1 MVLLTDK
8 HDGQGNTAPAKRL
21 TIQTVEIS
29 QDTTAIRSLDWDRD
43 RFDIEFGL
51 QNGTTYNSFLI
62 RGEQTALVDTSHEK
76 FRQLYFDT
84 LTGLITPQDI
94 DYLIISHTEPD
105 HSGLVKD
112 LLQKAPE
119 ITVVGSKVAIQFL
132 EDLVHQPFKR
142 RIVKNGDRLD
152 LGNGH
157 EFEFVIAPN
166 LHWPDTIF
174 SFDHKTQI
182 LFTCDAFGLHYC
194 TDSTFDDNL
203 AAIEK
208 DFQYYYDCLMG
219 PNARSVLSAM
229 KRMAEL
235 KTIKMIATGH
245 GPLLYHNVEELTGR
259 YRNWS
264 QNQTKA
270 ETTVGVFYISEYGF
284 SDRLAQS
291 ITNGIVKT
299 GVAVEAVDLGGT
311 VDLQELREL
320 VGRCKGLVVG
330 MPPVSSNISVQTA
343 LSTVLGSANE
353 KQAIGIFETGG
364 GDDEPTYPLLNK
376 FRAAGLNVA
385 FPVIEIRET
394 PTENIYK
401 KCEEAGTDLA
411 QWVTRDKSIK
421 AMKSLGADLDKALG
435 RISGGLYIIT
445 AKKGDVSSAML
456 ASWVSQASFK
466 PLGFSIAVAKDRAI
480 ESLMQV
486 GDRFVLNVLEEGN
499 YQPLMKH
506 FLKRFA
512 PGADR
517 FEGVK
522 TQPAE
527 NGAPILG
534 DALAYMECEVVSRM
548 DCGDHWAV
556 YSTVY
561 AGRVSKPEALT
572 AVHHRKVGNH
582 Y

>member
-1 MVLLTDK
+1 MVALTEK
-8 HDGQGNTAPAKRL
+8 TEKRL
-21 TIQTVEIS
+21 TIQTVEIA

-84 LTGLITPQDI
+84 LTGLINPKEI

-112 LLQKAPE
+112 LLQMAPD
-119 ITVVGSKVAIQFL
+119 ITVVASKVAIQFL

-174 SFDHKTQI
+174 SFDHKTKI
-182 LFTCDAFGLHYC
+182 LFTCDAFGMHYC
-194 TDSTFDDNL
+194 SDTTFDEDL
-203 AAIEK
+203 KTLEA
-208 DFQYYYDCLMG
+208 DFKYYYECLMG
-219 PNARSVLSAM
+219 PNARSVLSAL

-235 KTIKMIATGH
+235 KTIATIATGH
-245 GPLLYHNVEELTGR
+245 GPLLSHNVEELVGR
-259 YRNWS
+259 YRTWS
-264 QNQTKA
+264 QNQAKP
-270 ETTVGVFYISEYGF
+270 ETTIGIFYVSEYGYG
-284 SDRLAQS
+284 DRLAQA
-291 ITNGIVKT
+291 IANGISKT
-299 GVAVEAVDLGGT
+299 NVGIEIVDLGSE

-320 VGRCKGLVVG
+320 VGRCAGLVVG
-330 MPPVSSNISVQTA
+330 LPPASSAASIQAA
-343 LSTVLGSANE
+343 LSTILGSAKE
-353 KQAIGIFETGG
+353 KQAIGVFESGG
-364 GDDEPTYPLLNK
+364 GDDEPIDPLLSK
-376 FRAAGLNVA
+376 FRNLGLTTV
-385 FPVIEIRET
+385 FPAIRIKET

-401 KCEEAGTDLA
+401 LCEEAGTDLG
-411 QWVTRDKSIK
+411 QWVTRDRSIK

-435 RISGGLYIIT
+435 RLSGGLYIIT

-456 ASWVSQASFK
+456 ASWVAQASFK

-499 YQPLMKH
+499 FQPLMKH

-517 FEGVK
+517 FQGVR

-527 NGAPILG
+527 NGAPILT

-561 AGRVSKPEALT
+561 AGRVSKPDALT

>member
-1 MVLLTDK
+1 MVALTEK
-8 HDGQGNTAPAKRL
+8 TEKRL
-21 TIQTVEIS
+21 TIQTVEIA
-29 QDTTAIRSLDWDRD
+29 QETTAIRSLDWDRD

-62 RGEQTALVDTSHEK
+62 CGEQTALVDTSHEK

-84 LTGLITPQDI
+84 LTGLINPTEI

-112 LLQKAPE
+112 LLQMAPE

-174 SFDHKTQI
+174 SFDHKTKV
-182 LFTCDAFGLHYC
+182 LYTCDAFGLHYC
-194 TDSTFDDNL
+194 SDSTFDENL
-203 AAIEK
+203 AAIEE
-208 DFQYYYDCLMG
+208 DFHYYYDCLMG
-219 PNARSVLSAM
+219 PNARSVLSAL

-235 KTIKMIATGH
+235 KTIDMIATGH
-245 GPLLYHNVEELTGR
+245 GPLLSHNVEELVGR
-259 YRNWS
+259 YRTWS
-264 QNQTKA
+264 QSQTKA
-270 ETTVGVFYISEYGF
+270 ETTIGIFYVSEYGY
-284 SDRLAQS
+284 SDRLAQA
-291 ITNGIVKT
+291 IANGIGKT
-299 GVAVEAVDLGGT
+299 GVAVEIVDLGSE

-320 VGRCKGLVVG
+320 VSRCAGLIVG
-330 MPPVSSNISVQTA
+330 LPPASGAASIQAA
-343 LSTVLGSANE
+343 LSTVLGSAKE
-353 KQAIGIFETGG
+353 KQAIGVFESGG
-364 GDDEPTYPLLNK
+364 GDDEPIDPLVSK
-376 FRAAGLNVA
+376 FRNLGLTTV
-385 FPVIEIRET
+385 FPAIRIKQT
-394 PTENIYK
+394 PTENTYK
-401 KCEEAGTDLA
+401 LCEEAGTDLA
-411 QWVTRDKSIK
+411 QWVTRDRSIK

-456 ASWVSQASFK
+456 ASWVAQASFK

-499 YQPLMKH
+499 FQPLMKH

-517 FEGVK
+517 FEGVR

-527 NGAPILG
+527 NGAPILN

-556 YSTVY
+556 YSNVY
-561 AGRVSKPEALT
+561 AGRVSKPDALT

>member
-1 MVLLTDK
+1 MVALTEK
-8 HDGQGNTAPAKRL
+8 TEKRL
-21 TIQTVEIS
+21 TIETVEIS
-29 QDTTAIRSLDWDRD
+29 QETTAIRSLDWDRD

-84 LTGLITPQDI
+84 LTGLINPTEI

-112 LLQKAPE
+112 LLQMAPD
-119 ITVVGSKVAIQFL
+119 ITIVASKVAIQFL
-132 EDLVHQPFKR
+132 EDLVHRPFKR
-142 RIVKNGDRLD
+142 QIVKNGDRLD

-174 SFDHKTQI
+174 SFDHKTKI

-194 TDSTFDDNL
+194 SDTTFDEDL

-208 DFQYYYDCLMG
+208 DFHYYYDCLMG
-219 PNARSVLSAM
+219 PNARSVLSAL

-235 KTIKMIATGH
+235 KTINMIATGH
-245 GPLLYHNVEELTGR
+245 GPLLQHNVEELTRR
-259 YRNWS
+259 YRTWS

-270 ETTVGVFYISEYGF
+270 ETAIGIFYVSEYGYG
-284 SDRLAQS
+284 DRLAQA
-291 ITNGIVKT
+291 IANGINKT
-299 GVAVEAVDLGGT
+299 DLAVEIVDLGAE

-320 VGRCKGLVVG
+320 VGRCTGIVVG
-330 MPPVSSNISVQTA
+330 LPPTSGVAHIQAA
-343 LSTVLGSANE
+343 LSTVLGSAKQ

-364 GDDEPTYPLLNK
+364 GDDEPIDPLLSK
-376 FRAAGLNVA
+376 FRNLGLIEV
-385 FPVIEIRET
+385 FPAIRIKQT

-401 KCEEAGTDLA
+401 LCEEAGTDLG
-411 QWVTRDKSIK
+411 QWVTRDRSIK

-456 ASWVSQASFK
+456 ASWVAQASFK

-486 GDRFVLNVLEEGN
+486 GDRFVLNVLEENN
-499 YQPLMKH
+499 YQKLMRH

-517 FEGVK
+517 FEGIR

-527 NGAPILG
+527 NGTPILT
-534 DALAYMECEVVSRM
+534 DALAYIECEVASRM

>member
-1 MVLLTDK
+1 MVVLTEK
-8 HDGQGNTAPAKRL
+8 TAKRL
-21 TIQTVEIS
+21 TMQTVEIAE
-29 QDTTAIRSLDWDRD
+29 DTTAIRSLDWDRD

-62 RGEQTALVDTSHEK
+62 RGEKVALVDTSHEK
-76 FRQLYFDT
+76 FRKLYFDT
-84 LTGLITPQDI
+84 LTGLINLQEI
-94 DYLIISHTEPD
+94 QYLIISHTEPD

-112 LLQKAPE
+112 VLQMNPE

-142 RIVKNGDRLD
+142 QIVKNGDRLD

-157 EFEFVIAPN
+157 ELEFVIAPN

-174 SFDHKTQI
+174 SFDHKTQT

-194 TDSTFDDNL
+194 SDSTFDENL
-203 AAIEK
+203 TAIEA

-245 GPLLYHNVEELTGR
+245 GPLLYHHVEELTGR
-259 YRNWS
+259 YRYWS

-270 ETTVGVFYISEYGF
+270 ETTVGIFYVSEYGY
-284 SDRLAQS
+284 SDRLAQAVA
-291 ITNGIVKT
+291 NGISKT
-299 GVAVEAVDLGGT
+299 GVAVEAVDLAS
-311 VDLQELREL
+311 VSDLVELREL
-320 VGRCKGLVVG
+320 VGRCTGLVVG
-330 MPPVSSNISVQTA
+330 MPPADHVAAQAA
-343 LSTVLGSANE
+343 LSTILGSVHE

-364 GDDEPTYPLLNK
+364 GNDEPTYPLLNK
-376 FRAAGLNVA
+376 CRALGLTVG
-385 FPVIEIRET
+385 FPVLEVRET
-394 PTENIYK
+394 PTETVYK
-401 KCEEAGTDLA
+401 KCEEAGTDLG
-411 QWVTRDKSIK
+411 QWVTRDRSIK

-445 AKKGDVSSAML
+445 AKKGDVASAML
-456 ASWVSQASFK
+456 ASWVAQASFK
-466 PLGFSIAVAKDRAI
+466 PLGLSIAVAKDRAI

-499 YQPLMKH
+499 YQQLMKH

-517 FEGVK
+517 FAGVR
-522 TQPAE
+522 TQAAE
-527 NGAPILG
+527 NGSPILA
-534 DALAYMECEVVSRM
+534 DALAYMECEVISRM
-548 DCGDHWAV
+548 DCGDHWALYSNV
-556 YSTVY
+556 YT
-561 AGRVSKPEALT
+561 GRVSKPESLT

>member
-1 MVLLTDK
+1 MVALTEK
-8 HDGQGNTAPAKRL
+8 TNKRL
-21 TIQTVEIS
+21 TMQIVDIAS
-29 QDTTAIRSLDWDRD
+29 DTTAIRSLDWDRD

-62 RGEQTALVDTSHEK
+62 RGEHTALVDTSHEK
-76 FRQLYFDT
+76 FRQLFLDT
-84 LTGLITPQDI
+84 LKGLVNPADI
-94 DYLIISHTEPD
+94 SYLIISHTEPD

-112 LLQKAPE
+112 VLQLAPE

-132 EDLVHQPFKR
+132 ENLVHQPFKR
-142 RIVKNGDRLD
+142 QIVKNGDRLD

-157 EFEFVIAPN
+157 ELEFVIAPN

-174 SFDHKTQI
+174 TFDHKTQT

-194 TDSTFDDNL
+194 SDSTYDEDL
-203 AAIEK
+203 KAIEA
-208 DFQYYYDCLMG
+208 DFEYYYECLMA
-219 PNARSVLSAM
+219 PNARSVLSAL

-235 KTIKMIATGH
+235 EKISLVATGH

-264 QNQTKA
+264 QTQTKA
-270 ETTVGVFYISEYGF
+270 ETTVGVFYTSDYGY
-284 SDRLAQS
+284 SYRLAQAIALG
-291 ITNGIVKT
+291 ITKT
-299 GVAVEAVDLGGT
+299 GVAVELIDLRAVSDL
-311 VDLQELREL
+311 VELREL
-320 VGRCKGLVVG
+320 VSRCGGIVVG
-330 MPPVSSNISVQTA
+330 MSPASDATQIQGA
-343 LSTVLGSANE
+343 LSTILGSVNE
-353 KQAIGIFETGG
+353 KQAVGIFESGG
-364 GDDEPTYPLLNK
+364 GDDEPIDPLLSK
-376 FRAAGLNVA
+376 FRNLGLTTA
-385 FPVIEIRET
+385 FPAIRIKQT
-394 PTENIYK
+394 PTENTYK
-401 KCEEAGTDLA
+401 LCEEAGTDLG
-411 QWVTRDKSIK
+411 QWVTRDRSIK
-421 AMKSLGADLDKALG
+421 QMKSLGADLDKALG

-466 PLGFSIAVAKDRAI
+466 PIGITIAVAKDRAI

-486 GDRFVLNVLEEGN
+486 GDKFVLNVLEEDN
-499 YQPLMKH
+499 YQRLMKH

-522 TQPAE
+522 TQSAE
-527 NGAPILG
+527 NGAPILTE
-534 DALAYMECEVVSRM
+534 ALAYMECEVVSRM
-548 DCGDHWAV
+548 DGGDHWIV

-561 AGRVSKPEALT
+561 AGRVSKTEALT

>member
-1 MVLLTDK
+1 
-8 HDGQGNTAPAKRL
+8 
-21 TIQTVEIS
+21 
-29 QDTTAIRSLDWDRD
+29 
-43 RFDIEFGL
+43 
-51 QNGTTYNSFLI
+51 
-62 RGEQTALVDTSHEK
+62 
-76 FRQLYFDT
+76 
-84 LTGLITPQDI
+84 
-94 DYLIISHTEPD
+94 
-105 HSGLVKD
+105 
-112 LLQKAPE
+112 
-119 ITVVGSKVAIQFL
+119 
-132 EDLVHQPFKR
+132 
-142 RIVKNGDRLD
+142 
-152 LGNGH
+152 
-157 EFEFVIAPN
+157 
-166 LHWPDTIF
+166 
-174 SFDHKTQI
+174 
-182 LFTCDAFGLHYC
+182 
-194 TDSTFDDNL
+194 L

>member
-1 MVLLTDK
+1 MVALAENPK
-8 HDGQGNTAPAKRL
+8 KRL
-21 TIQTVEIS
+21 TVQVAEVAPE
-29 QDTTAIRSLDWDRD
+29 TTTIRSLDWDRD

-51 QNGTTYNSFLI
+51 QNGTTYNSFII

-76 FRQLYFDT
+76 FRQLFLDT
-84 LTGLITPQDI
+84 LKNQINPVDI

-112 LLQKAPE
+112 VLQLAPDV
-119 ITVVGSKVAIQFL
+119 TVVGSKVAIQFL

-157 EFEFVIAPN
+157 ELEFVIAPN

-174 SFDHKTQI
+174 TYDHKTQI

-194 TDSTFDDNL
+194 SDATFDEDL
-203 AAIEK
+203 EAISP
-208 DFQYYYDCLMG
+208 DFEFYYECLMA
-219 PNARSVLSAM
+219 PNARSVLSAL
-229 KRMAEL
+229 KRMGEL
-235 KTIKMIATGH
+235 EKIGMIATGH

-259 YRNWS
+259 YRRWS
-264 QNQTKA
+264 QSQTKA
-270 ETTVGVFYISEYGF
+270 ETVVGIFYVSEYGF

-291 ITNGIVKT
+291 ITNGITKT
-299 GVAVEAVDLGGT
+299 GVAVEWVDLKSA
-311 VDLQELREL
+311 DLQELQEI
-320 VGRCKGLVVG
+320 VSRCTGIVVG
-330 MPPVSSNISVQTA
+330 TPPTSDTAAQTA
-343 LSTVLGSANE
+343 LSAVLGAAKE
-353 KQAIGIFETGG
+353 KQAVGIFETGG
-364 GDDEPTYPLLNK
+364 GDDEPIDPLLSK
-376 FRAAGLNVA
+376 FRDLGLTPA
-385 FPVIEIRET
+385 FPAIRIKQT
-394 PTENIYK
+394 PTDNIYK
-401 KCEEAGTDLA
+401 LCEEAGTDLG

-435 RISGGLYIIT
+435 RLSGGLYIIT
-445 AKKGDVSSAML
+445 AKKGDVKSAML

-466 PLGFSIAVAKDRAI
+466 PLGISIAVAKDRAI

-486 GDRFVLNVLEEGN
+486 GDKFVLNVLEEGN
-499 YQPLMKH
+499 YQGLMKH

-517 FEGVK
+517 FEGVR
-522 TQPAE
+522 TQSAE
-527 NGAPILG
+527 NGAPILT

-548 DCGDHWAV
+548 DGGDHWIV

-561 AGRVSKPEALT
+561 AGRVSKPDALT

>member
-1 MVLLTDK
+1 MVLLTDA
-8 HDGQGNTAPAKRL
+8 GQEKQAPVKRL
-21 TIQTVEIS
+21 TTQTVEIA

-62 RGEQTALVDTSHEK
+62 RGEQIALVDTSHEK
-76 FRQLYFDT
+76 FRHLYFDA
-84 LTGLITPQDI
+84 LTSLINLQDI
-94 DYLIISHTEPD
+94 NYLIISHTEPD

-112 LLQKAPE
+112 LLQKAPD

-142 RIVKNGDRLD
+142 RIVKNGDRLS

-157 EFEFVIAPN
+157 ELEFVMAPN

-174 SFDHKTQI
+174 SFDYHTET
-182 LFTCDAFGLHYC
+182 LYTCDAFGMHYC
-194 TDSTFDDNL
+194 SDSTFDDNL
-203 AAIEK
+203 ATIEE
-208 DFQYYYDCLMG
+208 DFKYYYDCLMG
-219 PNARSVLSAM
+219 PNSRSVLSAI

-235 KTIKMIATGH
+235 KHIKMIATGH

-259 YRNWS
+259 YRTWS
-264 QNQTKA
+264 QSQTKA
-270 ETTVGVFYISEYGF
+270 ESVVGIFYLCEYGY

-291 ITNGIVKT
+291 IANGVMKT
-299 GVAVEAVDLGGT
+299 GLGVEMVDLGGA

-320 VGRCKGLVVG
+320 VGRCKGLVLG
-330 MPPVSSNISVQTA
+330 MSPVSTTNSSMQAAV
-343 LSTVLGSANE
+343 STVLGSATE

-376 FRAAGLNVA
+376 FRAAGLMIG

-394 PTENIYK
+394 PTENTYK
-401 KCEEAGTDLA
+401 KCEEAGTDLG
-411 QWVTRDKSIK
+411 QLVTKEKSIK

-456 ASWVSQASFK
+456 ASWVSQSSFK

-499 YQPLMKH
+499 YQTLMKH

-527 NGAPILG
+527 NGAPILS

-561 AGRVSKPEALT
+561 AGRVSKPDSLT

>member
-1 MVLLTDK
+1 MVLLTDAGREK
-8 HDGQGNTAPAKRL
+8 QAPVKRL
-21 TIQTVEIS
+21 TIQTVEIA
-29 QDTTAIRSLDWDRD
+29 QNTTAIRSLDWDRD

-62 RGEQTALVDTSHEK
+62 RGEQIALVDTSHEK
-76 FRQLYFDT
+76 FRQLYFDA
-84 LTGLITPQDI
+84 LTSLTNLQDI
-94 DYLIISHTEPD
+94 NYLIISHTEPD

-112 LLQKAPE
+112 LLQKAPD

-142 RIVKNGDRLD
+142 RIVKNGDRLS

-157 EFEFVIAPN
+157 ELEFVIAPN

-174 SFDHKTQI
+174 SFDHHTET
-182 LFTCDAFGLHYC
+182 LYTCDAFGMHYC
-194 TDSTFDDNL
+194 SDSTFDDNL
-203 AAIEK
+203 ATIEE
-208 DFQYYYDCLMG
+208 DFKYYYDCLMG
-219 PNARSVLSAM
+219 PNSRSVLSAI

-235 KTIKMIATGH
+235 KHIKMIATGH

-259 YRNWS
+259 YRTWS
-264 QNQTKA
+264 QSQAKT
-270 ETTVGVFYISEYGF
+270 ETVVGIFYVSEYGH

-291 ITNGIVKT
+291 IANGVMKT
-299 GVAVEAVDLGGT
+299 GVGVEMVDLGGA

-320 VGRCKGLVVG
+320 VGRCKGLVMG
-330 MPPVSSNISVQTA
+330 MSPVSGSSSMQAAVG
-343 LSTVLGSANE
+343 TVLGSATE

-376 FRAAGLNVA
+376 FRAAGLMIG

-394 PTENIYK
+394 PTENTYK
-401 KCEEAGTDLA
+401 KCEEAGTDLG
-411 QWVTRDKSIK
+411 QLVTKEKSIK

-445 AKKGDVSSAML
+445 AKKGDISSAML

-499 YQPLMKH
+499 YQTLMKH

-527 NGAPILG
+527 NGAPILS
-534 DALAYMECEVVSRM
+534 DALAYIECEVVSRM

-561 AGRVSKPEALT
+561 AGRVSKPDALT

>member
-1 MVLLTDK
+1 MVALTERIE
-8 HDGQGNTAPAKRL
+8 KRL
-21 TIQTVEIS
+21 TIETAAIAE
-29 QDTTAIRSLDWDRD
+29 DTTAIRSLDWDRD

-84 LTGLITPQDI
+84 LTGLIKPTEI
-94 DYLIISHTEPD
+94 DYLIVSHTEPD
-105 HSGLVKD
+105 HSGLIKD
-112 LLQKAPE
+112 LLQIAPE

-132 EDLVHQPFKR
+132 EDLVHWPFKR

-174 SFDHKTQI
+174 SFDHKTKT
-182 LFTCDAFGLHYC
+182 LYTCDAFGLHYC
-194 TDSTFDDNL
+194 SNSTFDEDL
-203 AAIEK
+203 TAIEA
-208 DFQYYYDCLMG
+208 DYQYYYDCLMG
-219 PNARSVLSAM
+219 PNARSVLSAL

-259 YRNWS
+259 YRTWS
-264 QNQTKA
+264 QGQTKA
-270 ETTVGVFYISEYGF
+270 EAAVGIFYVADYGY
-284 SDRLAQS
+284 SDRLVQA
-291 ITNGIVKT
+291 IANGISKT
-299 GVAVEAVDLGGT
+299 GVAVELVDLKAT
-311 VDLQELREL
+311 VDLQEIREL
-320 VGRCKGLVVG
+320 VGRCAGLVVG
-330 MPPVSSNISVQTA
+330 MPPAADIASTQAA
-343 LSTVLGSANE
+343 LSTVLGSAKD

-376 FRAAGLNVA
+376 FRALGLHVA
-385 FPVIEIRET
+385 FPVIEIRDT
-394 PTENIYK
+394 PTENTYK
-401 KCEEAGTDLA
+401 LCEEAGTDLG
-411 QWVTRDKSIK
+411 QWVTRDRSIK
-421 AMKSLGADLDKALG
+421 AMKSLSADLDKALG

-499 YQPLMKH
+499 YQKLMKH

-522 TQPAE
+522 TQAAE
-527 NGAPILG
+527 NGAPILT
-534 DALAYMECEVVSRM
+534 DALAYMECEVTSRM

-561 AGRVSKPEALT
+561 AGRVSNPDSLT

>member
-1 MVLLTDK
+1 MVAVTDK
-8 HDGQGNTAPAKRL
+8 TEKRL
-21 TIQTVEIS
+21 TIQTGEIAEK
-29 QDTTAIRSLDWDRD
+29 TTAIRSLDWDRD

-76 FRQLYFDT
+76 FRKLYFDT
-84 LTGLITPQDI
+84 LTGLINPTDI

-112 LLQKAPE
+112 LLQMSPD

-142 RIVKNGDRLD
+142 KIVKNGDRLD

-157 EFEFVIAPN
+157 EMEFVIAPN

-182 LFTCDAFGLHYC
+182 LYTCDAFGMHYC
-194 TDSTFDDNL
+194 SDSTFDEDL
-203 AAIEK
+203 KTIEA
-208 DFQYYYDCLMG
+208 DFHYYYECLMG
-219 PNARSVLSAM
+219 PNARSVLSAL
-229 KRMAEL
+229 KRMGEL
-235 KTIKMIATGH
+235 PAVKMVATGH
-245 GPLLYHNVEELTGR
+245 GPLLSHHVEELIGR
-259 YRNWS
+259 YRKWS
-264 QNQTKA
+264 QTQSKA
-270 ETTVGVFYISEYGF
+270 ETTVGVFYVSEYGY
-284 SDRLAQS
+284 SDRLAQT
-291 ITNGIVKT
+291 IINGINKT
-299 GVAVEAVDLGGT
+299 GVAVEVVDLGSA

-320 VGRCKGLVVG
+320 VGRCAGLVIG
-330 MPPVSSNISVQTA
+330 MPPASGAASIQAA
-343 LSTVLGSANE
+343 LSTVLGSAKE

-364 GDDEPTYPLLNK
+364 GDDEPIDPLLSK
-376 FRAAGLNVA
+376 FRNLGLTTV
-385 FPVIEIRET
+385 FPEIRIKQT
-394 PTENIYK
+394 PTENTYK
-401 KCEEAGTDLA
+401 QCEEAGTDLG
-411 QWVTRDKSIK
+411 QWVTRDRSIK

-445 AKKGDVSSAML
+445 AKKGEVSSAML

-466 PLGFSIAVAKDRAI
+466 PLGLSIAVAKDRAI

-499 YQPLMKH
+499 YQVLMRH

-517 FEGVK
+517 FEGVR
-522 TQPAE
+522 TQRAE
-527 NGAPILG
+527 NGTPILA

-556 YSTVY
+556 YSTVQE
-561 AGRVSKPEALT
+561 GRVSKPEALT

>member
-1 MVLLTDK
+1 MVALAENPK
-8 HDGQGNTAPAKRL
+8 KRL
-21 TIQTVEIS
+21 TVQVAEIAS
-29 QDTTAIRSLDWDRD
+29 ETTTIRSLDWDRD

-51 QNGTTYNSFLI
+51 QNGTTYNSFII
-62 RGEQTALVDTSHEK
+62 RGEQTALIDTSHEK
-76 FRQLYFDT
+76 FRQLFLDT
-84 LTGLITPQDI
+84 LKNQINPVDI

-112 LLQKAPE
+112 VLQLAPDV
-119 ITVVGSKVAIQFL
+119 TVVGSKVAIQFL

-157 EFEFVIAPN
+157 ELEFVIAPN

-174 SFDHKTQI
+174 TYDHKTQI

-194 TDSTFDDNL
+194 SDATFDEDL
-203 AAIEK
+203 EAISP
-208 DFQYYYDCLMG
+208 DFQFYYECLMA

-229 KRMAEL
+229 KRMDEL
-235 KTIKMIATGH
+235 ETIGMIATGH
-245 GPLLYHNVEELTGR
+245 GPLLSHNVEELTGR
-259 YRNWS
+259 YRKWS
-264 QNQTKA
+264 QSQTKA
-270 ETTVGVFYISEYGF
+270 ETVVGIFYVSEYGF

-291 ITNGIVKT
+291 ITNGIAKT
-299 GVAVEAVDLGGT
+299 GVAVEWVDLKSI
-311 VDLQELREL
+311 DLQELQEI
-320 VGRCKGLVVG
+320 VGRCTGIVVG
-330 MPPVSSNISVQTA
+330 TPPTSDTAAQTA
-343 LSTVLGSANE
+343 LSAVLGAVKE
-353 KQAIGIFETGG
+353 KQAVGIFETGG
-364 GDDEPTYPLLNK
+364 GDDEPIDPLLSK
-376 FRAAGLNVA
+376 FRDLGLTPA
-385 FPVIEIRET
+385 FPAIRIKET
-394 PTENIYK
+394 PTDNIYK
-401 KCEEAGTDLA
+401 LCEEAGTDLG

-435 RISGGLYIIT
+435 RLSGGLYIIT
-445 AKKGDVSSAML
+445 AKKGDVKSAML

-466 PLGFSIAVAKDRAI
+466 PIGISIAVAKDRAI

-486 GDRFVLNVLEEGN
+486 GDKFVLNVLEEGN
-499 YQPLMKH
+499 YQGLMKH

-517 FEGVK
+517 FEGVR
-522 TQPAE
+522 TQAAE
-527 NGAPILG
+527 NGAPILT
-534 DALAYMECEVVSRM
+534 DALAYMECEVLSRM
-548 DCGDHWAV
+548 DGGDHWIV

-561 AGRVSKPEALT
+561 AGRVSKPDALT

>member
-1 MVLLTDK
+1 MVALTER
-8 HDGQGNTAPAKRL
+8 TEKRL
-21 TIQTVEIS
+21 TIQTVEIA
-29 QDTTAIRSLDWDRD
+29 QETIAIRSLDWDRD

-76 FRQLYFDT
+76 FRKLYFDT
-84 LTGLITPQDI
+84 LTGLINPTEI

-112 LLQKAPE
+112 LLQMAPD

-132 EDLVHQPFKR
+132 ENFVHQPFKR
-142 RIVKNGDRLD
+142 QIVKNGDRLD

-174 SFDHKTQI
+174 SFDHKTKI
-182 LFTCDAFGLHYC
+182 LYTCDAFGLHYC
-194 TDSTFDDNL
+194 SDSTFDEDL
-203 AAIEK
+203 AAIEA

-219 PNARSVLSAM
+219 PNARSVLSAL
-229 KRMAEL
+229 KRMGEL
-235 KTIKMIATGH
+235 KTIEMIATGH
-245 GPLLYHNVEELTGR
+245 GPLLSHNVEELTGR
-259 YRNWS
+259 YRTWS
-264 QNQTKA
+264 QTQTKA
-270 ETTVGVFYISEYGF
+270 ENAVGIFYVSEYGY
-284 SDRLAQS
+284 SDRLAQA
-291 ITNGIVKT
+291 IANGISKT
-299 GVAVEAVDLGGT
+299 GVAVEIVDLGSG

-320 VGRCKGLVVG
+320 VSRCTGIVVG
-330 MPPVSSNISVQTA
+330 MPPVGATTTTQAA
-343 LSTVLGSANE
+343 LSTVLGSAKE

-364 GDDEPTYPLLNK
+364 GDDEPIDPLLSK
-376 FRAAGLNVA
+376 FRNLGLVTA
-385 FPVIEIRET
+385 FPAIRIKQT
-394 PTENIYK
+394 PTENTDK
-401 KCEEAGTDLA
+401 LCEEAGTDLG
-411 QWVTRDKSIK
+411 QWVTRDRSIK

-486 GDRFVLNVLEEGN
+486 GDRFVLNVLEENN
-499 YQPLMKH
+499 YQQLMRH
-506 FLKRFA
+506 FLKRFV

-517 FEGVK
+517 FEGVR

-527 NGAPILG
+527 NGAPILT

-561 AGRVSKPEALT
+561 EGRVSKPEALT

>member
-1 MVLLTDK
+1 MVALTEK
-8 HDGQGNTAPAKRL
+8 TEKRL
-21 TIQTVEIS
+21 TIQTVEIA

-84 LTGLITPQDI
+84 LTGLINPKEI

-112 LLQKAPE
+112 LLQMAPD
-119 ITVVGSKVAIQFL
+119 ITVVASKVAIQFL

-174 SFDHKTQI
+174 SFDHKTKI
-182 LFTCDAFGLHYC
+182 LFTCDAFGMHYC
-194 TDSTFDDNL
+194 SDTTFDEDL
-203 AAIEK
+203 KTLEA
-208 DFQYYYDCLMG
+208 DFKYYYECLMG
-219 PNARSVLSAM
+219 PNARSVLSAL

-235 KTIKMIATGH
+235 KTIAMIATGH
-245 GPLLYHNVEELTGR
+245 GPLLSHNVEELVGR
-259 YRNWS
+259 YRTWS
-264 QNQTKA
+264 QNQAKP
-270 ETTVGVFYISEYGF
+270 ETTIGIFYVSEYGYG
-284 SDRLAQS
+284 DRLAQA
-291 ITNGIVKT
+291 IANGISKT
-299 GVAVEAVDLGGT
+299 NVGIEIVDLGSE

-320 VGRCKGLVVG
+320 VGRCAGLVVG
-330 MPPVSSNISVQTA
+330 LPPASGAASIQAA
-343 LSTVLGSANE
+343 LSTILGSAKE
-353 KQAIGIFETGG
+353 KQAIGVFESGG
-364 GDDEPTYPLLNK
+364 GDDEPIDPLLSK
-376 FRAAGLNVA
+376 FRNLGLTTV
-385 FPVIEIRET
+385 FPAIRIKET

-401 KCEEAGTDLA
+401 LCEEAGTDLG
-411 QWVTRDKSIK
+411 QWVTRDRSIK

-435 RISGGLYIIT
+435 RLSGGLYIIT

-456 ASWVSQASFK
+456 ASWVAQASFK

-499 YQPLMKH
+499 FQPLMKH

-517 FEGVK
+517 FQGVR

-527 NGAPILG
+527 NGAPILT

-548 DCGDHWAV
+548 DCGDHWGV

-561 AGRVSKPEALT
+561 AGRVSKPDALT

>member
-1 MVLLTDK
+1 MVALTER
-8 HDGQGNTAPAKRL
+8 TEKRL
-21 TIQTVEIS
+21 TIQTVEIA
-29 QDTTAIRSLDWDRD
+29 QQTTAIRSLDWDRD

-84 LTGLITPQDI
+84 LTGLIQPTEI

-112 LLQKAPE
+112 LLSMAPE

-132 EDLVHQPFKR
+132 EDFVHQPFKR

-174 SFDHKTQI
+174 SFDHKTKI

-194 TDSTFDDNL
+194 SESTFDDDL
-203 AAIEK
+203 KAIEA
-208 DFQYYYDCLMG
+208 DFRYYYDCLMG
-219 PNARSVLSAM
+219 PNARSVLSAL

-235 KTIKMIATGH
+235 KAIDMVATGH
-245 GPLLYHNVEELTGR
+245 GPLLSHNVEELIGR
-259 YRNWS
+259 YRTWS
-264 QNQTKA
+264 QKQTKA
-270 ETTVGVFYISEYGF
+270 ETVVGIFYVSEYGY
-284 SDRLAQS
+284 SDRLAQA
-291 ITNGIVKT
+291 IANGISKT
-299 GVAVEAVDLGGT
+299 DVAVEIIDLGAE

-320 VGRCKGLVVG
+320 VSRCTGIVVG
-330 MPPVSSNISVQTA
+330 MPPLSGAASIQAA
-343 LSTVLGSANE
+343 LSTVLGSAKE

-364 GDDEPTYPLLNK
+364 GDDEPIDPLLSK
-376 FRAAGLNVA
+376 FRNLGLIEG
-385 FPVIEIRET
+385 FPSIRIKQT
-394 PTENIYK
+394 PTENTYK
-401 KCEEAGTDLA
+401 QCEEAGTDLG
-411 QWVTRDKSIK
+411 QWVTRDRSIK

-499 YQPLMKH
+499 YQKLMRH
-506 FLKRFA
+506 FLKRFV

-517 FEGVK
+517 FEGVR

-527 NGAPILG
+527 NGAPILT

-548 DCGDHWAV
+548 DCNDHWAV
-556 YSTVY
+556 YSNVY
-561 AGRVSKPEALT
+561 AGRVSKPDALT

>member
-1 MVLLTDK
+1 MVALTEK
-8 HDGQGNTAPAKRL
+8 TEKRL
-21 TIQTVEIS
+21 TIQTVEIA
-29 QDTTAIRSLDWDRD
+29 QETTAIRSLDWDRD

-84 LTGLITPQDI
+84 LTGLINPTEI

-112 LLQKAPE
+112 LLQMAPE

-174 SFDHKTQI
+174 SFDHKTKV
-182 LFTCDAFGLHYC
+182 LYTCDAFGLHYC
-194 TDSTFDDNL
+194 SDSTFDENL
-203 AAIEK
+203 AAIEE
-208 DFQYYYDCLMG
+208 DFHYYYDCLMG
-219 PNARSVLSAM
+219 PNARSVLSAL

-235 KTIKMIATGH
+235 KTIDTIATGH
-245 GPLLYHNVEELTGR
+245 GPLLSHNVEELVGR
-259 YRNWS
+259 YRTWS
-264 QNQTKA
+264 QSQTKA
-270 ETTVGVFYISEYGF
+270 ETTIGIFYVSEYGY
-284 SDRLAQS
+284 SDRLAQA
-291 ITNGIVKT
+291 IANGIGKT
-299 GVAVEAVDLGGT
+299 GVAVEIVDLGSE

-320 VGRCKGLVVG
+320 VSRCAGLIVG
-330 MPPVSSNISVQTA
+330 LPPASGAASIQAA
-343 LSTVLGSANE
+343 LSTVLGSAKE
-353 KQAIGIFETGG
+353 KQAIGVFESGG
-364 GDDEPTYPLLNK
+364 GDDEPIDPLVSK
-376 FRAAGLNVA
+376 FRNLGLTTV
-385 FPVIEIRET
+385 FPAIRIKQT
-394 PTENIYK
+394 PTENTYK
-401 KCEEAGTDLA
+401 LCEEAGTDLA
-411 QWVTRDKSIK
+411 QWVTRDRTIK

-456 ASWVSQASFK
+456 ASWVAQASFK

-499 YQPLMKH
+499 FQPLMKH

-517 FEGVK
+517 FEGVR
-522 TQPAE
+522 TQSAE
-527 NGAPILG
+527 NGAPILN
-534 DALAYMECEVVSRM
+534 DALAYMECEVISRM

>member
-1 MVLLTDK
+1 MVLLTDTGREK
-8 HDGQGNTAPAKRL
+8 QAPVKRL
-21 TIQTVEIS
+21 TIQTVEIA
-29 QDTTAIRSLDWDRD
+29 QNTTAIRSLDWDRD

-62 RGEQTALVDTSHEK
+62 RGEQIALVDTSHEK
-76 FRQLYFDT
+76 FRQLYFDALNS
-84 LTGLITPQDI
+84 LTNLQDI
-94 DYLIISHTEPD
+94 NYLIISHTEPD

-112 LLQKAPE
+112 LLQKAPD

-132 EDLVHQPFKR
+132 ENLVHQPFKR
-142 RIVKNGDRLD
+142 RIVKNGDRLS

-157 EFEFVIAPN
+157 ELEFVIAPN

-174 SFDHKTQI
+174 SFDHHTET
-182 LFTCDAFGLHYC
+182 LYTCDAFGMHYC
-194 TDSTFDDNL
+194 SDSTFDDNL
-203 AAIEK
+203 ATIEE
-208 DFQYYYDCLMG
+208 DFKYYYDCLMG
-219 PNARSVLSAM
+219 PNSRSVLSAI

-235 KTIKMIATGH
+235 KHIKMIATGH

-259 YRNWS
+259 YRIWS
-264 QNQTKA
+264 QSQAKT
-270 ETTVGVFYISEYGF
+270 ETVVGIFYVSEYGH

-291 ITNGIVKT
+291 IANGVMKT
-299 GVAVEAVDLGGT
+299 GVGVEMVDLGGA

-320 VGRCKGLVVG
+320 VGRCKGLVIG
-330 MPPVSSNISVQTA
+330 MSPVSGSSSMQAAVG
-343 LSTVLGSANE
+343 TVLGSATE

-376 FRAAGLNVA
+376 FRAAGLMIG

-394 PTENIYK
+394 PTENTYK
-401 KCEEAGTDLA
+401 KCEEAGTDLG
-411 QWVTRDKSIK
+411 QLVTKEKSIK

-445 AKKGDVSSAML
+445 AKKGDISSAML

-499 YQPLMKH
+499 YQALMKH

-527 NGAPILG
+527 NGAPILS

-561 AGRVSKPEALT
+561 AGRVSKPNSLT

>member
-1 MVLLTDK
+1 MVALTEK
-8 HDGQGNTAPAKRL
+8 TEKRL
-21 TIQTVEIS
+21 TIQQVEIA
-29 QDTTAIRSLDWDRD
+29 QETTAIRSLDWDRD

-51 QNGTTYNSFLI
+51 QNGTTYNSFII

-84 LTGLITPQDI
+84 LTGLIKPTEI

-112 LLQKAPE
+112 LLQMAPE

-132 EDLVHQPFKR
+132 EDFVHQPFKR

-174 SFDHKTQI
+174 SFDHKTKI
-182 LFTCDAFGLHYC
+182 LYTCDAFGLHYC
-194 TDSTFDDNL
+194 SDSTFDEDL
-203 AAIEK
+203 AAIEE
-208 DFQYYYDCLMG
+208 DFHYYYDCLMG
-219 PNARSVLSAM
+219 PNARSVLSAL

-235 KTIKMIATGH
+235 KTIEMIATGH
-245 GPLLYHNVEELTGR
+245 GPLLSHNVEELTGR
-259 YRNWS
+259 YRIWS
-264 QNQTKA
+264 QTQTKA
-270 ETTVGVFYISEYGF
+270 ETAVGIFYVSEYGY
-284 SDRLAQS
+284 SDRLAQA
-291 ITNGIVKT
+291 IANGIGKT
-299 GVAVEAVDLGGT
+299 GVAVEIVDLGSE

-320 VGRCKGLVVG
+320 VSRCAGLVVG
-330 MPPVSSNISVQTA
+330 LPPASGAASIQAA
-343 LSTVLGSANE
+343 LSTVLGSAKE
-353 KQAIGIFETGG
+353 KQAIGVFETGG
-364 GDDEPTYPLLNK
+364 GDDEPIDPLLSK
-376 FRAAGLNVA
+376 FRNLGLTTV
-385 FPVIEIRET
+385 FPAIRIKQI
-394 PTENIYK
+394 PTENTYK
-401 KCEEAGTDLA
+401 LCEEAGTDLA
-411 QWVTRDKSIK
+411 QWVTRDRSIK

-435 RISGGLYIIT
+435 RLSGGLYIIT

-456 ASWVSQASFK
+456 ASWVNQASFK

-499 YQPLMKH
+499 FQPLMKH
-506 FLKRFA
+506 FLKRFG

-517 FEGVK
+517 FEGVR
-522 TQPAE
+522 TQPAQ
-527 NGAPILG
+527 NGAPILN

-548 DCGDHWAV
+548 DCGDHWGV

-561 AGRVSKPEALT
+561 AGRVSKPDALT

>member
-1 MVLLTDK
+1 MVALTEK
-8 HDGQGNTAPAKRL
+8 IEKRL
-21 TIQTVEIS
+21 TIQTAAIAE
-29 QDTTAIRSLDWDRD
+29 QTTAIRSLDWDRD

-76 FRQLYFDT
+76 FRKLYFDT
-84 LTGLITPQDI
+84 LTGLINLSEI

-112 LLQKAPE
+112 LLQMAPE

-182 LFTCDAFGLHYC
+182 LYTCDAFGMHYC
-194 TDSTFDDNL
+194 SDSTFDEDL
-203 AAIEK
+203 KTIEA
-208 DFQYYYDCLMG
+208 DFQYYYECLMG
-219 PNARSVLSAM
+219 PNARSVLSAL
-229 KRMAEL
+229 KRMGEL
-235 KTIKMIATGH
+235 PTVNTIATGH
-245 GPLLYHNVEELTGR
+245 GPLLSHHVEELTKR
-259 YRNWS
+259 YRTWS
-264 QNQTKA
+264 QSQAKP
-270 ETTVGVFYISEYGF
+270 ETVIGIFYVSEYGY
-284 SDRLAQS
+284 SDRLAQA
-291 ITNGIVKT
+291 IANGISKT
-299 GVAVEAVDLGGT
+299 GVAVEIVDLGSE

-320 VGRCKGLVVG
+320 VGRCAGLVVG
-330 MPPVSSNISVQTA
+330 ITPVSSTNNTQAA
-343 LSTVLGSANE
+343 LSTILGSAKE
-353 KQAIGIFETGG
+353 KQGIGLFETGG
-364 GDDEPTYPLLNK
+364 GDDEPIDPLLSK
-376 FRAAGLNVA
+376 FRNLGLATV
-385 FPVIEIRET
+385 FPAIRIKQT

-401 KCEEAGTDLA
+401 LCEEAGTDLG
-411 QWVTRDKSIK
+411 QWVTRDRSIK

-456 ASWVSQASFK
+456 ASWVAQASFK

-499 YQPLMKH
+499 YQKLMKH

-517 FEGVK
+517 FEGVR

-527 NGAPILG
+527 NGAPILT
-534 DALAYMECEVVSRM
+534 DALAYVECEVVSRM

-561 AGRVSKPEALT
+561 AGRVSDPDALT